1 MKGIGINGRNTEN
14 NKNSENSVAHKLFA
28 VMKRLHKAQWQK
40 GVDGHKPSE
49 MTLMI
54 CIEQRNPSDEEG
66 LKVSEISRLL
76 GFSPPTITQLINS
89 LEAKKMV
96 ERHADP
102 SDRRVVRV
110 KLTESGK
117 QFTRKAEQYRDAALD
132 ELVRYLGEQE
142 TEQLI
147 DLLLK
152 VHAFI
157 EDHPLPNWDK
167 LQMNGDEK
175 LD

>member
-1 MKGIGINGRNTEN
+1 
-14 NKNSENSVAHKLFA
+14 
-28 VMKRLHKAQWQK
+28 
-40 GVDGHKPSE
+40 

-54 CIEQRNPSDEEG
+54 CIEKWNHSDEEG

-76 GFSPPTITQLINS
+76 GFTPPTITQLINS
-89 LEAKKMV
+89 LEAKQMV

-110 KLTESGK
+110 KLTERGK
-117 QFTRKAEQYRDAALD
+117 ELTRKAEHYRDVMLD
-132 ELVRYLGEQE
+132 KLVQHLGEKDTKQL
-142 TEQLI
+142 TE
-147 DLLLK
+147 LLLK
-152 VHAFI
+152 VHEYV
-157 EDHPLPNWDK
+157 EDNPPPDWDR

>member
-1 MKGIGINGRNTEN
+1 MKEIGINEGNKENT
-14 NKNSENSVAHKLFA
+14 ENSVAHKLYVA
-28 VMKRLHKAQWQK
+28 MKQLHKAQWQK
-40 GVDGHKPSE
+40 GVEGHKPSE

-54 CIEQRNPSDEEG
+54 IIAKWTDSAEEG

-76 GFSPPTITQLINS
+76 GFTPPTITQLINS
-89 LEAKKMV
+89 LETKGMV

-110 KLTESGK
+110 KLTERGK
-117 QFTRKAEQYRDAALD
+117 ELTRKAKKHRDARLDAL
-132 ELVRYLGEQE
+132 VQYLGEQE
-142 TEQLI
+142 STQLAE
-147 DLLLK
+147 LLLK
-152 VHAFI
+152 VHAFN
-157 EDHPLPNWDK
+157 EDNPPPNLDM

>member
-1 MKGIGINGRNTEN
+1 MKEIGINGGKTEN
-14 NKNSENSVAHKLFA
+14 TENSVAHGLFA
-28 VMKRLHKAQWQK
+28 AMKRLHKAQWQK
-40 GVDGHKPSE
+40 GVEGHKPSE

-54 CIEQRNPSDEEG
+54 CIEKWNHSDEEG

-76 GFSPPTITQLINS
+76 GFTPPTITQLINS
-89 LEAKKMV
+89 LEAKQMV
-96 ERHADP
+96 ERRADP

-117 QFTRKAEQYRDAALD
+117 ELTRKAEHYRDVMLD
-132 ELVRYLGEQE
+132 KLVQHLGEKDTKQL
-142 TEQLI
+142 TE
-147 DLLLK
+147 LLLK
-152 VHAFI
+152 VHEYV
-157 EDHPLPNWDK
+157 EDNPPPDWDR

>member
-1 MKGIGINGRNTEN
+1 MIEIGINGGNTGN
-14 NKNSENSVAHKLFA
+14 TENSVAHGLFA
-28 VMKRLHKAQWQK
+28 AMKRLHKGQWQK
-40 GVDGHKPSE
+40 GVEGHKPSE

-54 CIEQRNPSDEEG
+54 CIEKWNHSDDEG
-66 LKVSEISRLL
+66 LKISEISRLL
-76 GFSPPTITQLINS
+76 GFTPPTITQLINS
-89 LEAKKMV
+89 LEAKQMV

-117 QFTRKAEQYRDAALD
+117 KLTRRAEQYRDAMLD
-132 ELVRYLGEQE
+132 ELVQYLGEKE
-142 TEQLI
+142 TKQLTE
-147 DLLLK
+147 LLLK
-152 VHAFI
+152 VHAFV
-157 EDHPLPNWDK
+157 EDNPPPNWDR

>member
-1 MKGIGINGRNTEN
+1 
-14 NKNSENSVAHKLFA
+14 
-28 VMKRLHKAQWQK
+28 
-40 GVDGHKPSE
+40 

-54 CIEQRNPSDEEG
+54 CIEKWNHSDEEG

-76 GFSPPTITQLINS
+76 GFTPPTITQLINS
-89 LEAKKMV
+89 LEAKQMV
-96 ERHADP
+96 ERRADP

-117 QFTRKAEQYRDAALD
+117 ELTRKAEHYRDVMLD
-132 ELVRYLGEQE
+132 KLVQHLGEKDTKQL
-142 TEQLI
+142 TE
-147 DLLLK
+147 LLLK
-152 VHAFI
+152 VHEYV
-157 EDHPLPNWDK
+157 EDNPPPDWDR